1 MIEQRHVAESQLRG
15 GERDDSHDLVRA
27 RRQGWRAGE

>member
-1 MIEQRHVAESQLRG
+1 MVEQRDVAESQLRG
-15 GERDDSHDLVRA
+15 SEGNDSHDRVRA